1 MKVQISEKFAPMFKP
16 KRIKVYFGG
25 RGGMKTVSFAKIALI
40 TASINKRRFL
50 CLREFMNSI
59 EDSVH
64 AVLQAEIETLRLQNR
79 FRILNNYIEGIND
92 SIFKYGQ
99 LARNIASIKSKHDFD
114 VAWIEEAETVSE
126 KSLDILIP
134 TIRKPGSELW
144 FSFNP
149 AEEDGAVYK
158 RFVKPYKE
166 IIDVQGYYED
176 DDLYVGKVSYLDNPW
191 LSEELKNDAEKM
203 KRENYKKWLHVY
215 GGECDAN
222 YDDALIQPE
231 WVDAAIDAHIKLG
244 LRPRGIRVV
253 TFDPADSGQDE
264 KALSKR
270 YGVLVEDCVSWS
282 EGDVADATIRA
293 FDEAFDY
300 RADDFIYDNIGLG
313 AGTVKTHL
321 RQSNDGNKMVVTGFG
336 AGDSP
341 DYPNEIYVPGNGEYI
356 SSTNNDDRTNRDTF
370 RNKRAQYW
378 VYLADRF
385 YKTWR
390 AVEKREYIDPDELI
404 SLSSKIKKLSQLK
417 SELVK
422 QQRKRTAGNRLIQL
436 ISKEEMR
443 SKGIKSPNMA
453 DTLMMSFANPIRL
466 KEDTEIFVPS
476 SSSW

>member
-1 MKVQISEKFAPMFKP
+1 M
-16 KRIKVYFGG
+16 
-25 RGGMKTVSFAKIALI
+25 
-40 TASINKRRFL
+40 
-50 CLREFMNSI
+50 
-59 EDSVH
+59 
-64 AVLQAEIETLRLQNR
+64 
-79 FRILNNYIEGIND
+79 
-92 SIFKYGQ
+92 
-99 LARNIASIKSKHDFD
+99 
-114 VAWIEEAETVSE
+114 
-126 KSLDILIP
+126 
-134 TIRKPGSELW
+134 
-144 FSFNP
+144 
-149 AEEDGAVYK
+149 
-158 RFVKPYKE
+158 
-166 IIDVQGYYED
+166 
-176 DDLYVGKVSYLDNPW
+176 
-191 LSEELKNDAEKM
+191 
-203 KRENYKKWLHVY
+203 
-215 GGECDAN
+215 
-222 YDDALIQPE
+222 
-231 WVDAAIDAHIKLG
+231 
-244 LRPRGIRVV
+244 
-253 TFDPADSGQDE
+253 
-264 KALSKR
+264 
-270 YGVLVEDCVSWS
+270 
-282 EGDVADATIRA
+282 RA

-436 ISKEEMR
+436 ISKEKMR